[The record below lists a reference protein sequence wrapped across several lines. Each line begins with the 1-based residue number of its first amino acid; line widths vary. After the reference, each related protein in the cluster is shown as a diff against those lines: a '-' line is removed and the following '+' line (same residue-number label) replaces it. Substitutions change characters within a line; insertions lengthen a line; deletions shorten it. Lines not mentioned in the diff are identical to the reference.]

1 MQQFPKNWLF
11 KLVYQVSYLTRIE
24 STVCGRLSSIID
36 CHTSKISCVITRP
49 DKQHRSINFRA
60 KERRVKNKNIHYI
73 LPAGLI
79 FSPLYPLKTAAAT
92 NYSNIII
99 IWECRR
105 LTLLATPTR
114 PSINSVPK

>member
-11 KLVYQVSYLTRIE
+11 TLVYQVSHLTRIE

-36 CHTSKISCVITRP
+36 CHISKVSCVITRP

-60 KERRVKNKNIHYI
+60 KEIRVKNKNIHYI

-79 FSPLYPLKTAAAT
+79 FSPLYPLKTAAVT
-92 NYSNIII
+92 SCSDIII
-99 IWECRR
+99 
-105 LTLLATPTR
+105 
-114 PSINSVPK
+114 V